1 MAKFVLKSP
10 IKFVQ
15 GTGFTITPNDTNI
28 NLTSPVQVVFNIGQ
42 EIEKSSN
49 VTFSTI
55 SSSQEV
61 VDNNLSIINNQIDN
75 LSTISANTSVRDD
88 FSTTENLTVKGGLIA
103 EKFESEFTESI
114 TIFDSGSTKF
124 GDDVNDKHRVT
135 GSLSTSGSLLLNN
148 YTIGEISN
156 DETLGDNSATALV
169 TERAIK
175 TKLSATIED
184 VGNYLR
190 KSFAHTGSF
199 VDSSTQIFTAVTAS
213 APTGV
218 TATSKDDF
226 MFFSNGVFLETDALT
241 IQQSG
246 SSFLLTMNNNS
257 IGYDFQSTDEIVAF
271 GKFNS

>member
-42 EIEKSSN
+42 EIEKNSN

-148 YTIGEISN
+148 YMQQVVYHFYQ
-156 DETLGDNSATALV
+156 LYYCPLLV
-169 TERAIK
+169 IPNK
-175 TKLSATIED
+175 SK
-184 VGNYLR
+184 YLP
-190 KSFAHTGSF
+190 KKNHLMPVPPQKFHH
-199 VDSSTQIFTAVTAS
+199 
-213 APTGV
+213 
-218 TATSKDDF
+218 
-226 MFFSNGVFLETDALT
+226 FLNH
-241 IQQSG
+241 I
-246 SSFLLTMNNNS
+246 
-257 IGYDFQSTDEIVAF
+257 
-271 GKFNS
+271 

>member
-28 NLTSPVQVVFNIGQ
+28 NLASPVQVVFNIGQ
-42 EIEKSSN
+42 VIEKDSD
-49 VTFSTI
+49 VTFLTI

-75 LSTISANTSVRDD
+75 LSTISANMSVRDN
-88 FSTTENLTVKGGLIA
+88 FSTTKNLVVKGGLTA

-156 DETLGDNSATALV
+156 DETLGDNSATALI

-184 VGNYLR
+184 VGDYLR

-241 IQQSG
+241 IHPV
-246 SSFLLTMNNNS
+246 T
-257 IGYDFQSTDEIVAF
+257 
-271 GKFNS
+271 